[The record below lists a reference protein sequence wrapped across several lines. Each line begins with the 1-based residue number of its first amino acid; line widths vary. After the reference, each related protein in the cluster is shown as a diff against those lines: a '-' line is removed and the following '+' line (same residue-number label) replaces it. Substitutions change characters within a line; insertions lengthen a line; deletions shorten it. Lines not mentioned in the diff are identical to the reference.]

1 MVSYGLRRFWRN
13 LVFIFLLFHFVSGI
27 FVPNSTR
34 YLEIILHVLNKL
46 FLESLQKT
54 RRPTVIFRQIVFWRS
69 VKLHFVFFNKFSWW
83 VNSIS
88 RKNRPSFKEHLTQWW
103 RGFSQS
109 YFSCEP
115 LKHHNFC
122 VFQKM
127 SADNKRRL
135 IFSIVQFLNKELADD
150 HISDDAKESLE
161 VASQCLQ
168 TAYCLAPEDTH
179 LEVSKDLESIFTSAT
194 QSEPVSFSLTIQN
207 IE

>member
-1 MVSYGLRRFWRN
+1 
-13 LVFIFLLFHFVSGI
+13 
-27 FVPNSTR
+27 
-34 YLEIILHVLNKL
+34 
-46 FLESLQKT
+46 
-54 RRPTVIFRQIVFWRS
+54 
-69 VKLHFVFFNKFSWW
+69 
-83 VNSIS
+83 
-88 RKNRPSFKEHLTQWW
+88 
-103 RGFSQS
+103 
-109 YFSCEP
+109 
-115 LKHHNFC
+115 
-122 VFQKM
+122 M

-179 LEVSKDLESIFTSAT
+179 LEVSKDLESIFTTAT

>member
-1 MVSYGLRRFWRN
+1 
-13 LVFIFLLFHFVSGI
+13 
-27 FVPNSTR
+27 
-34 YLEIILHVLNKL
+34 
-46 FLESLQKT
+46 
-54 RRPTVIFRQIVFWRS
+54 
-69 VKLHFVFFNKFSWW
+69 
-83 VNSIS
+83 
-88 RKNRPSFKEHLTQWW
+88 
-103 RGFSQS
+103 
-109 YFSCEP
+109 
-115 LKHHNFC
+115 
-122 VFQKM
+122 M

-179 LEVSKDLESIFTSAT
+179 LEVSKDLESIFTAAT